1 MKVKE
6 YQDQLSNTL
15 KNISR
20 QEFWEKCFI
29 AAMNGIITSA
39 PADAGSTAR
48 MAAQYA
54 DAMVEQWEKRR

>member
-1 MKVKE
+1 MRVKE
-6 YQDQLSNTL
+6 YREHLDSTL
-15 KNISR
+15 KNMNR
-20 QEFWEKCFI
+20 DEFWEKCFI